1 VAKLST
7 GILLYRRKGKQLEVF
22 LVHPGGPFWK
32 NKDAGAWS
40 LPKGEYDQDEDALDA
55 ARREF
60 REETGFEAPG
70 GEWIPLGEIRQAGGK
85 VVTAWAVEGQCV
97 AEEIQSN
104 MFAME
109 WPPKSGRRQ
118 EFPEADRAGWFSLLE
133 AKTRIVAG
141 QAEFVDRLAERLGG
155 AAGDETER

>member
-1 VAKLST
+1 MSNL
-7 GILLYRRKGKQLEVF
+7 RF
-22 LVHPGGPFWK
+22 FW
-32 NKDAGAWS
+32 S
-40 LPKGEYDQDEDALDA
+40 I
-55 ARREF
+55 R
-60 REETGFEAPG
+60 
-70 GEWIPLGEIRQAGGK
+70 EIR
-85 VVTAWAVEGQCV
+85 
-97 AEEIQSN
+97 SN